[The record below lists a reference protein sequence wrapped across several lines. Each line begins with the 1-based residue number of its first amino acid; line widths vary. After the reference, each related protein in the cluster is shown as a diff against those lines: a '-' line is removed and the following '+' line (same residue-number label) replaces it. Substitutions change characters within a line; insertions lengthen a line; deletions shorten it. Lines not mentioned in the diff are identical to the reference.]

1 MMPYFRFSS
10 IIDGCSIYCDGT
22 QLCINQ
28 SVMDFECAITN
39 IAVSKNKIFI
49 LYTKDGCGFEELPR
63 NNIAVYDFKGQ
74 HLYNIGSIIQE
85 EWPFS
90 NIKIYDAFTIKNES
104 KVDSLTLVKGHE
116 YLVCYTY
123 GGLRFIIDITT
134 EKLVQKTSG
143 RFQ

>member
-1 MMPYFRFSS
+1 MSYFQFNA

-22 QLCINQ
+22 QLGINQ
-28 SVMDFECAITN
+28 TIINFEYDITN

-49 LYTKDGCGFEELPR
+49 LYTKDGCRFDELTR
-63 NNIAVYDFKGQ
+63 NNISVYDFNGK
-74 HLYNIGSIIQE
+74 HLYNIGNLIQE

-123 GGLRFIIDITT
+123 GDLRFIIDITT